1 LRRFKFSLESVLI
14 VREKTLEDERIKLAS
29 IINDYNTEKN
39 VLNKIIEQIKEI
51 QENSQ
56 KYLDEFG
63 FNPQIITNY
72 NAFLQKLAEKRIMQN
87 KVLERIQLDIQKQQ
101 EITKQAYI
109 QVKTL
114 EKLKEKQKEQYDKEF
129 LQEEFKLIDDIV
141 NSKRTIA

>member
-1 LRRFKFSLESVLI
+1 MLI

-29 IINDYNTEKN
+29 IINDYNREKET
-39 VLNKIIEQIKEI
+39 LSKIIEQIKEM

-72 NAFLQKLAEKRIMQN
+72 NAFLQKLSENKIAQEKI
-87 KVLERIQLDIQKQQ
+87 LERIQLNIQQQQ

-114 EKLKEKQKEQYDKEF
+114 EKLKEKQKEQYDREF